1 MTTFNS
7 FDNRSNQ
14 EKIKS
19 IFLDY
24 AQGISWLEIS
34 PDELDIIAARIE
46 REVMDIADDNEF
58 CGLTDLTKK

>member
-1 MTTFNS
+1 MTTFNT

-24 AQGISWLEIS
+24 AQGINHLEIS
-34 PDELDIIAARIE
+34 VDELDIIAARIE

-58 CGLTDLTKK
+58 VGLTDLTKK

>member
-34 PDELDIIAARIE
+34 ADELDIIAARIE

>member
-1 MTTFNS
+1 MATFNT

-24 AQGISWLEIS
+24 AQGINWLEIS
-34 PDELDIIAARIE
+34 VDELDIIAKRIE
-46 REVMDIADDNEF
+46 REVMDIADDDEF

>member
-1 MTTFNS
+1 MTTFNT

-24 AQGISWLEIS
+24 AQGINWLEIS
-34 PDELDIIAARIE
+34 VDELDIIAARIE

-58 CGLTDLTKK
+58 VGLTDLTKK